1 MLGDAPFASATI
13 GCVDEAVRTMV
24 GAASAATTHLADA
37 FAAVRA
43 SDTVHTVG
51 TFDVAV
57 RLFSVA
63 RA

>member
-1 MLGDAPFASATI
+1 MLGDAPYASATI

-24 GAASAATTHLADA
+24 GAASTATAHLEML
-37 FAAVRA
+37 AAVRA
-43 SDTVHTVG
+43 PDTVQTVG